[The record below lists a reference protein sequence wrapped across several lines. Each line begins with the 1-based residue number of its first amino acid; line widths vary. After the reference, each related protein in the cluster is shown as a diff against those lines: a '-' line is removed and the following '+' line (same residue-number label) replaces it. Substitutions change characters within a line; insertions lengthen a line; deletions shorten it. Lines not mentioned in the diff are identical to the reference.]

1 MRHSDHNTYPSSPN
15 DNVYTRNPQSPPH
28 QQQYQPKRPYDTH
41 NLSLPLTNTISDR
54 LENSPGDP
62 MMYTTNPQ
70 SPYFDNRTRPQQ
82 QSKIAQDKIYER
94 HNTQRNTFSPE
105 TLPVTDISPRDVNL
119 QNRNVKN
126 VAIEQEL
133 SNLQINQMKK
143 PALNTDISVDGN
155 YNNRD
160 TYGELNIRQ
169 PRSSNTAVNER
180 LLAERR
186 TPDAY
191 GRSIASQDR
200 TKVGDYEDVYSS
212 YLKENEYGRSYSKP
226 TSPPQVQDITH
237 VRIFSLL
244 YFFNKKSGHGV

>member
-1 MRHSDHNTYPSSPN
+1 M
-15 DNVYTRNPQSPPH
+15 
-28 QQQYQPKRPYDTH
+28 H

-62 MMYTTNPQ
+62 MMYKTNPQ
-70 SPYFDNRTRPQQ
+70 SPYFDNRTRHQQ
-82 QSKIAQDKIYER
+82 QTKIPQDKIYER
-94 HNTQRNTFSPE
+94 HNTQRNTFPQESM
-105 TLPVTDISPRDVNL
+105 PVADISSRDVNL

-126 VAIEQEL
+126 VAIEQEV
-133 SNLQINQMKK
+133 SNLQINQIKK
-143 PALNTDISVDGN
+143 PALNSDINVDGN

-169 PRSSNTAVNER
+169 PRSSNTAINER

-200 TKVGDYEDVYSS
+200 SKVGDYEDVYSS
-212 YLKENEYGRSYSKP
+212 YLKESDYGRQISKP
-226 TSPPQVQDITH
+226 TSPPQVQDVPH
-237 VRIFSLL
+237 VSIFS
-244 YFFNKKSGHGV
+244 